1 LRTQLLSEPVYFEE
15 PAILMRLLSKLGHF
29 RSRALFGRMCFGLF
43 EPLLELLDIHRK
55 RRRRRRTIVRGL
67 RGGGEARRLFAP
79 RPQDTCRFASRAEA
93 LVQHLPQGAVTH
105 RPAGPNKLAAD
116 TAQLYFA
123 DSAIHAPRV
132 TLLPLAVDVRIGAQ
146 LAAPNGDRRL
156 IYKPKMC

>member
-1 LRTQLLSEPVYFEE
+1 VCVVRLRTQPLPELVYFEE

-29 RSRALFGRMCFGLF
+29 RSGSLLGRMCFGLS
-43 EPLLELLDIHRK
+43 EPLMDLLDIHRK
-55 RRRRRRTIVRGL
+55 RRHRRRTIVRGL
-67 RGGGEARRLFAP
+67 RGGGDARRLFAP
-79 RPQDTCRFASRAEA
+79 YPQDSCGFASRTEA

-132 TLLPLAVDVRIGAQ
+132 TPLPLAVDLLITGSF
-146 LAAPNGDRRL
+146 GDAEWQ
-156 IYKPKMC
+156 